1 MALEGGCF
9 KPSRVGFNAGGTTS
23 KQYPIRIEGTFV
35 PLSGGRRRYMPARM
49 IILYNQALALEGVW
63 GAPYGES
70 LQGYLS
76 AGGLVPLDGTFGCGS
91 PSTGFRAYSPAG
103 WFLPLLNSRGCL
115 KITLIC
121 MYDPAGGFTYRV
133 SL

>member
-1 MALEGGCF
+1 M
-9 KPSRVGFNAGGTTS
+9 GFNAGGTTS
-23 KQYPIRIEGTFV
+23 KQYPLRVEGVFV
-35 PLSGGRRRYMPARM
+35 PLSGGPRRYMPAGR
-49 IILYNQALALEGVW
+49 IILYNKVLAIEGVW
-63 GAPYGES
+63 GPPYGES
-70 LQGYLS
+70 QGYLS
-76 AGGLVPLDGTFGCGS
+76 AGGLLPLDGTFGCGS